1 MSSGSIS
8 DELRA
13 KIRAQAGDHCGYCLS
28 LQKYVLGILEIE
40 HIIPTAKGGT
50 NEEEN
55 LWLACRLCNS
65 YKGVQTEAVDPL
77 TGRTVKLFNP
87 RQQKWSQHFQWSEDG
102 SQIIGCTACGRATVV
117 ALQLNNIIAVTVRQQ
132 WVIAGWHPP
141 QDR

>member
-8 DELRA
+8 EEMRA
-13 KIRAQAGDHCGYCLS
+13 KIRVQAGDCCGYCLS
-28 LQKYVLGILEIE
+28 IQKYVLGILEIE
-40 HIIPTAKGGT
+40 HIHPKAKGGT
-50 NEEEN
+50 DEEEN

-65 YKGVQTEAVDPL
+65 YKGVQTEAIDPL

-87 RQQKWSQHFQWSEDG
+87 RQQKWSRHFQWSEDG
-102 SQIIGCTACGRATVV
+102 SQIIGRTAYGRATVV